1 MVTFIDVSFAKQII
15 NQHRLAFTKPPTVI
29 DPPVIPSVNSRSLLS
44 KSPKSSEGDDFGDA
58 QETLS
63 QRLELSRTFS
73 GSTHTTITP
82 STLIRQVGKPT
93 TPADLDLPASHST
106 SSDSTVTAAAVTT
119 AFGNAVSKLKTATPQ
134 SEPQPRAGP
143 KAVASPADDSLAFL
157 TSVMQS
163 AGLLPVGAKPPTD
176 VSSLAALASS
186 AYAGHVQVTCYVQS
200 VEHLVV
206 PRQSGQA
213 QVAKS
218 QVECHG
224 GHGKWYGPRS
234 NVMHRVPCQLC
245 LSETDA
251 IFQCKFC
258 AMVVCGG
265 CRGKVDEVM
274 ARPGSAGGVDG
285 AGRGRG
291 RGRLAPGGDK

>member
-1 MVTFIDVSFAKQII
+1 MVTFTDVSFAKQII

-29 DPPVIPSVNSRSLLS
+29 NSPVIPSISSRSLLS

-63 QRLELSRTFS
+63 RTFS

-82 STLIRQVGKPT
+82 STLIQQVGKPT
-93 TPADLDLPASHST
+93 TPAGLDLPATHST
-106 SSDSTVTAAAVTT
+106 SSDSTVTAVTT
-119 AFGNAVSKLKTATPQ
+119 AFGNAVSKLKTAPPQ
-134 SEPQPRAGP
+134 SEPEP
-143 KAVASPADDSLAFL
+143 KAVASPGDDSLAFL

-163 AGLLPVGAKPPTD
+163 AVLLPAGAKPPID

-186 AYAGHVQVTCYVQS
+186 AYAGPVQVTCYVQS

-206 PRQSGQA
+206 PRESGQA

-234 NVMHRVPCQLC
+234 NVMHHVLCQLC

-274 ARPGSAGGVDG
+274 GRPSSAGGVDG